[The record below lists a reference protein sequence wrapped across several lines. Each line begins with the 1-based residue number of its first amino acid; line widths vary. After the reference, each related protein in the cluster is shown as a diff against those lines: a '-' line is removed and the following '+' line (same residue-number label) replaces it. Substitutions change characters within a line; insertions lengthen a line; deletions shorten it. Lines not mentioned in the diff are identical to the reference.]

1 MLQYNKLNKFKS
13 KMLLFFK
20 FKIKKELTI
29 KLKGKGNLFLKEE
42 SKLKK
47 LNQTFFYFFWKN
59 PKLCLENLVLSFYFL
74 QPYFK
79 KLVNK
84 VLLSNIIYKSKKSKF
99 FYYFQVTISTSLN
112 QLNHQALTKFL
123 NHFSSKYFIASEALL
138 QDLQ

>member
-1 MLQYNKLNKFKS
+1 MFRKS
-13 KMLLFFK
+13 CPQLLFPS
-20 FKIKKELTI
+20 TI
-29 KLKGKGNLFLKEE
+29 
-42 SKLKK
+42 
-47 LNQTFFYFFWKN
+47 
-59 PKLCLENLVLSFYFL
+59 
-74 QPYFK
+74 FK